1 MTQDTTASLSQDL
14 FQLSPDRQTHLV
26 AAACKLIDAFLDDEA
41 GLAQSNHVPARSSS
55 DARPSADTGRANEGG
70 PALTSVTLN
79 ALGAAL
85 DVSPF
90 SLQRAFKRAMGISP
104 REYANAK
111 KMERLRAAL
120 KQGSDVAQASYAAGY
135 GSIRALYEQAGATL
149 GMSPGTYKKG
159 GAGVTIAYAIA
170 PCHLDLVLLAATDQ
184 GICFLAFGPERTA
197 LIDALRAE
205 FPKAAQVMEDAALLQ
220 DSLEDVLRYLSGDL
234 PDPDL
239 PLDIQ
244 ATAFQR
250 RVWRELWAIPP
261 GETRSYSQ
269 IAEKLGMDAGQRA
282 VARACA
288 SNNVSLIIPCHRV
301 VRGDGGLGGYRWG
314 ISRKKLLLALENKNW
329 NNESFALTA
338 DKS

>member
-1 MTQDTTASLSQDL
+1 MTDALS
-14 FQLSPDRQTHLV
+14 THLFHLPQERQSDLV
-26 AAACKLIDAFLDDEA
+26 AQACALIDAHLEAEASLAAPNTDHADPQQAPLD
-41 GLAQSNHVPARSSS
+41 
-55 DARPSADTGRANEGG
+55 
-70 PALTSVTLN
+70 SVTLN

-85 DVSPF
+85 EVSPF
-90 SLQRAFKRAMGISP
+90 SLQKAFKRALGISP

-111 KMERLRAAL
+111 KMERLRASL
-120 KQGSDVAQASYAAGY
+120 KQGADVAEASYAAGY
-135 GSIRALYEQAGATL
+135 GSIRALYEQAAATL

-159 GAGVTIAYAIA
+159 GAGVAIAYAIA
-170 PCHLDLVLLAATDQ
+170 PCHLDLVLLAATAQ
-184 GICFLAFGPERTA
+184 GVCFLAFGPDREDLVGA
-197 LIDALRAE
+197 LKAE
-205 FPKAAQVMEDAALLQ
+205 FPRAASLHEDAELLQ
-220 DSLEDVLRYLSGDL
+220 DSLEDVLRYLAGDL

-269 IAEKLGMDAGQRA
+269 IAETLGMGSGQRA

-314 ISRKKLLLALENKNW
+314 INRKKLLLALENKNW
-329 NNESFALTA
+329 NTKSFALTA
-338 DKS
+338 DDASA

>member
-1 MTQDTTASLSQDL
+1 MTHALSSRL
-14 FQLSPDRQTHLV
+14 FQLSSDRQSDLV
-26 AAACKLIDAFLDDEA
+26 AQACQLIDAHLEAEA
-41 GLAQSNHVPARSSS
+41 GLLAA
-55 DARPSADTGRANEGG
+55 DAAPGAEPDA
-70 PALTSVTLN
+70 PLPSVTLN

-85 DVSPF
+85 HVSPF
-90 SLQRAFKRAMGISP
+90 SLQKAFKRALGISP

-111 KMERLRAAL
+111 KMERLRASL
-120 KQGSDVAQASYAAGY
+120 KQGVDVAEASFAAGY
-135 GSIRALYEQAGATL
+135 GSIRALYEQAAATL

-159 GAGVTIAYAIA
+159 GAGVEIAFAIA
-170 PCHLDLVLLAATDQ
+170 PCHLDLVLLAATAQ
-184 GICFLAFGPERTA
+184 GVCFLAFGPDREG
-197 LIDALRAE
+197 LVDALKAE
-205 FPKAAQVMEDAALLQ
+205 FPRAAALQEDAELLQ
-220 DSLEDVLRYLSGDL
+220 DSLEDVLRYLAGDL

-269 IAEKLGMDAGQRA
+269 IAETLGMGAGQRA

-329 NNESFALTA
+329 KLESFALTA
-338 DKS
+338 DDASA

>member
-1 MTQDTTASLSQDL
+1 MTQDLAHSLSSRL
-14 FQLSPDRQTHLV
+14 FQLSPDRQTELV
-26 AAACKLIDAFLDDEA
+26 ARACQLIDAYLEAEA
-41 GLAQSNHVPARSSS
+41 GLEPGTSPKQTPH
-55 DARPSADTGRANEGG
+55 
-70 PALTSVTLN
+70 LTSVTLN

-85 DVSPF
+85 EVSPF
-90 SLQRAFKRAMGISP
+90 SLQRAFKRALGISP

-120 KQGSDVAQASYAAGY
+120 KQGQDVAQATYEAGY

-184 GICFLAFGPERTA
+184 GICFLAFGPEREG

-205 FPKAAQVMEDAALLQ
+205 FPKAAELLEDTALLQ
-220 DSLEDVLRYLSGDL
+220 DSLEDVLRYLAGDL

-261 GETRSYSQ
+261 GQTRSYSQ
-269 IAEKLGMDAGQRA
+269 IAEKLGMGAGQRA

-329 NNESFALTA
+329 NDESFALTA